1 MIYRFKIETK
11 DRIGI
16 TLDIVKKIYNL
27 NLSINSMDVMSEKI
41 YIKVDEM
48 DLKKIENLKENLL
61 NINGVKSVFD
71 VNILPKEKEEKKLL
85 GVIDAVDQGIMAINN
100 DLEIE
105 VFNSSC
111 EKIFNYKK
119 EELLGESVDKLLPHN
134 APIKD
139 LINGAKDYD
148 NKEFKLVNK
157 RNISHYISSGRSIK
171 DDLGNIIGAVA
182 SVKDLNK
189 VKELVDIVSVK
200 EEHILDVIV
209 GKSQPIKQIKELIK
223 MVSKS
228 SSTIM
233 IRGESGTGKELFAKA
248 IHNLSN
254 RSKNNFIPINC
265 AAIPETLM
273 ESELFGYEKGSFT
286 GALNEGKKGLFEKA
300 NKGTLFLDEI
310 GELSL
315 MMQAKLLRALQENKI
330 RRIGSSNEIE
340 LDVRII
346 CATNKNLE
354 AMIENKEFRE
364 DLYYRINVIP
374 VNIPPLRDRKED
386 IILICKTF
394 VDKFNKKL
402 NKNVK
407 YFDDDFFENLFS
419 YNWPGNVREL
429 ENIIERAMNLCHFDT
444 LKKEHIIL
452 NSNFIDA
459 KKIIISKDES
469 LKESVQEYEKNLIK
483 DKIKENKSIRQ
494 MAREFKISH
503 TALIKKIKK
512 YNLETK

>member
-41 YIKVDEM
+41 YIKIDEIN
-48 DLKKIENLKENLL
+48 LIKIENLKENLL
-61 NINGVKSVFD
+61 NIKGVKKVLD

-100 DLEIE
+100 DFEIE
-105 VFNSSC
+105 VFNSCC

-119 EELLGESVDKLLPHN
+119 EELLGKSVDRLLPNN

-139 LINGAKDYD
+139 LINGKKDYD
-148 NKEFKLVNK
+148 NKEFRLINK
-157 RNISHYISSGRSIK
+157 RNISHYISSGRVIK

-182 SVKDLNK
+182 SVKDLKK

-254 RSKNNFIPINC
+254 RAKNNFIPINC
-265 AAIPETLM
+265 AAIPESLM

-330 RRIGSSNEIE
+330 RRIGSSDEIK

-354 AMIENKEFRE
+354 AMIEKKEFRE

-452 NSNFIDA
+452 NSNFIDT
-459 KKIIISKDES
+459 KKIIINKDES

-494 MAREFKISH
+494 MAREFKLSH